1 MHKILKSA
9 SLHSQRQQKALEWES
24 LKQLQLSYLITGIR
38 RIQHAQILRM
48 WAKSLGFTNK
58 QWNKDSEELC
68 FVSIWLLKYGIV
80 KYISS
85 IKALLVISQLFKF
98 TAFQILKL
106 LPVEYWFFVQCR
118 VLPIQNLTVIK
129 KQ

>member
-9 SLHSQRQQKALEWES
+9 SLHSQRQQKALERES

>member
-9 SLHSQRQQKALEWES
+9 SLHSQRQQKALERES

-68 FVSIWLLKYGIV
+68 FVSI
-80 KYISS
+80 
-85 IKALLVISQLFKF
+85 
-98 TAFQILKL
+98 
-106 LPVEYWFFVQCR
+106 
-118 VLPIQNLTVIK
+118 
-129 KQ
+129 